1 MRINTAK
8 QRMLQGKPAI
18 GAGAVLGSHL
28 GVELLSRAGF
38 DWILIDGQ
46 HGNWDDEP
54 TLLAFKA
61 ISLGASVPM
70 ARVRQNNFSA
80 IGRLLDQGALGIV
93 VPLVN
98 SAADARAAANAVRY
112 PPRGGRSMG
121 AFLAGYHGP
130 NYEQWADDQIFLAVQ
145 IESAQAV
152 DCAEEILAV
161 EGVDGCW
168 IGPKDLA
175 RSMGVDINTPEG
187 RQAHEAAILSVLAAC
202 RKTNKIPGI
211 DGDGEAQAR
220 RWLDHGFQFVTT
232 TSDAGLLV
240 NGGQAILQRL
250 GRQPDGQ

>member
-8 QRMLQGKPAI
+8 ERMLQGKSAI
-18 GAGAVLGSHL
+18 GVGAVLGSHL
-28 GVELLSRAGF
+28 AVELLSQAGF
-38 DWILIDGQ
+38 DWVLVDCQ

-54 TLLAFKA
+54 ALLAFKS

-70 ARVRQNNFSA
+70 ARVRQNNFAA

-130 NYEQWADDQIFLAVQ
+130 NYEQWADDQVFLAVQ

-152 DCAEEILAV
+152 DCAEEILSV

-175 RSMGVDINTPEG
+175 RSMGVDINTPAG
-187 RQAHEAAILSVLAAC
+187 RQAHEAAILRVLEVC
-202 RKTNKIPGI
+202 RKTHKIPGI
-211 DGDGEAQAR
+211 DGDGETQAR
-220 RWLDHGFQFVTT
+220 RWLGHGFQFVTT
-232 TSDAGLLV
+232 ISDAGLLI
-240 NGGQAILQRL
+240 NGGQAILHRL
-250 GRQPDGQ
+250 RETP

>member
-8 QRMLQGKPAI
+8 RRMLKGEPAI
-18 GAGAVLGSHL
+18 GAGAVLGSYL
-28 GVELLSRAGF
+28 AVELLSQAGF
-38 DWILIDGQ
+38 DWVLIDCQ
-46 HGNWDDEP
+46 HGNWEDEAV
-54 TLLAFKA
+54 LLAFRA
-61 ISLGASVPM
+61 ISLGGAVPM

-98 SAADARAAANAVRY
+98 SAAEARAAANAVRY

-121 AFLAGYHGP
+121 AFLARYHGP
-130 NYEQWADDQIFLAVQ
+130 DYDQWADDEIFLAVQ

-152 DCAEEILAV
+152 ESAEDILAV

-175 RSMGVDINTPEG
+175 RSMGVDLNTPAG
-187 RQAHEAAILSVLAAC
+187 RQAHEAAILRVLAAC

-211 DGDGEAQAR
+211 DGDGEVQAK
-220 RWLDHGFQFVTT
+220 RWLNHGFQFVTT
-232 TSDAGLLV
+232 TGDSGLLI
-240 NGGQAILQRL
+240 NGGRSILERL
-250 GRQPDGQ
+250 GHKP